1 VIRKITEAEKRSREK
16 LFRLMRENPDLP
28 VVPMVDS
35 EVVADDSYSYW
46 MGYWGNAELSGY
58 ILTDDRVLFRGLSDD
73 EEVLDALGEY
83 AGWEDWPDEK
93 VDEAVKNFPWIECI
107 VVYITT

>member
-1 VIRKITEAEKRSREK
+1 MTRKITEAEKRNREK

-46 MGYWGNAELSGY
+46 MGYWGCVELSGY
-58 ILTDDRVLFRGLSDD
+58 ILTDDRVLFRGHSDD
-73 EEVLDALGEY
+73 EEVLDALDEC

-93 VDEAVKNFPWIECI
+93 VDEAVKNFLWIECI
-107 VVYITT
+107 VVCIDP